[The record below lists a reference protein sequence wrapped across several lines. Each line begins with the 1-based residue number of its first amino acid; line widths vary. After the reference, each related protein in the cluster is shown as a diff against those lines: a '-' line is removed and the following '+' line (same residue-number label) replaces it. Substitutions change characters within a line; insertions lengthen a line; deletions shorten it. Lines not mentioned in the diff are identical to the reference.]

1 MNTILG
7 AYIIMNLIG
16 VMVMKID
23 KERAIK
29 RQYRISEKTLWL
41 IAVFGGAV
49 GTTAGMLA
57 FRHKTKHQSFKI
69 GFPILAVAEIILLVY
84 IYSL

>member
-1 MNTILG
+1 MNIILG

-16 VMVMKID
+16 LMVMKID
-23 KERAIK
+23 KERARK
-29 RQYRISEKTLWL
+29 QQYRISEKTLWL
-41 IAVFGGAV
+41 IALFGGAV
-49 GTTAGMLA
+49 GTTAGMQA

-69 GFPILAVAEIILLVY
+69 GFPLLAVAEVILLGY